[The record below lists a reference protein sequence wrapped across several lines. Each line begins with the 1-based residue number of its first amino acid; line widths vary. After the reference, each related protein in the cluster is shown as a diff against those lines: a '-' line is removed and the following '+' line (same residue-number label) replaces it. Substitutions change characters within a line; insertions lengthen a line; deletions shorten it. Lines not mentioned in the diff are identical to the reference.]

1 MIEQGTGLD
10 FDLDPCSR
18 NRKWTSWHHHQIVQ
32 QDQTHVYFETKQS
45 PLTNDTHNIV
55 HPGKQ
60 HRSHR
65 TKLHETS
72 LQDGDDERND
82 PYYSQVSAAGDHHE
96 KGLKYHS
103 NHIF

>member
-1 MIEQGTGLD
+1 L
-10 FDLDPCSR
+10 S
-18 NRKWTSWHHHQIVQ
+18 NRKWTSWHHHQIVR
-32 QDQTHVYFETKQS
+32 QDQTHVYFETNQS

-82 PYYSQVSAAGDHHE
+82 PYYSQVSAAGDHHIE
-96 KGLKYHS
+96 IPQQSHFLISKQSIEVS
-103 NHIF
+103 NTLPYLA

>member
-1 MIEQGTGLD
+1 M
-10 FDLDPCSR
+10 DLLASSPNCSAGS
-18 NRKWTSWHHHQIVQ
+18 N
-32 QDQTHVYFETKQS
+32 HVYVETNQFL
-45 PLTNDTHNIV
+45 LTNDTHNIV

-60 HRSHR
+60 RRSHR
-65 TKLHETS
+65 TKLYETS

-103 NHIF
+103 NHIFWFQSKA